1 MEISALEESQLL
13 SLLVDPNELFV
24 EFTALTHGNVVV
36 SLFSHNRDT
45 SKIRV
50 EFYGL
55 SLNAGRS
62 EANGRST
69 LGEIE
74 SISVKEGQYTL
85 EGDFGAITVF
95 SDTSFLKSVS

>member
-1 MEISALEESQLL
+1 MEISELEESQLL
-13 SLLVDPNELFV
+13 SLSVDPNELYI
-24 EFTALTHGNVVV
+24 EFTVLTQGREVF

-62 EANGRST
+62 EENVRSV

-74 SISVKEGQYTL
+74 SISIKESQYTL

-95 SDTSFLKSVS
+95 ADTSLLKSVS

>member
-1 MEISALEESQLL
+1 MEISELEDGELL
-13 SLLVDPNELFV
+13 NLRLDPSELYI
-24 EFTALTHGNVVV
+24 EFTVLMQSQEKV

-55 SLNAGRS
+55 SLNSGLS
-62 EANGRST
+62 NANGHHT

-74 SISVKEGQYTL
+74 SVSLKEGQYTL

-95 SDTSFLKSVS
+95 SDTSFLQPAS